1 MVRSEK
7 EAVVGAL
14 ADVFSSANGIYL
26 TDFTG
31 MDVTSLTELRRQL
44 KASSASYRIVKNT
57 LARLALDRSGKETLK
72 EFFQGP
78 TGVAVTFEDEVVPA
92 KVLVD
97 FAKET
102 ERPKLK
108 GAFIEGRLFTPE
120 EVTALAALPSKNE
133 LLVGV
138 VRGIQTPL
146 SGLVGCLS
154 GMFRNLAGV
163 LRAVAECK
171 GREAG

>member
-1 MVRSEK
+1 MLRSDK
-7 EAVVGAL
+7 EAVVESL
-14 ADVFSSANGIYL
+14 ADVFSKANGIYL

-31 MDVTSLTELRRQL
+31 MDVASVTELRRQL
-44 KASSASYRIVKNT
+44 RAASVSYRVVKNT
-57 LARLALDRSGKETLK
+57 LARLSLDRSGKEMLK

-78 TGVAVTFEDEVVPA
+78 TGVAVTVEDEFVPA

-97 FAKET
+97 FAREA

-120 EVTALAALPSKNE
+120 EVTVLAALPAKSE
-133 LLVGV
+133 LLTGV
-138 VRGIQTPL
+138 VRGVQAPI

-163 LRAVAECK
+163 LQAVAER
-171 GREAG
+171 REE

>member
-7 EAVVGAL
+7 EAVVEAL

-57 LARLALDRSGKETLK
+57 LARLAIDRSGKETLK

-78 TGVAVTFEDEVVPA
+78 TGIVVTFAEDTAPA
-92 KVLVD
+92 KLLVD

-108 GAFIEGRLFTPE
+108 GAFIEGRLFTPD
-120 EVTALAALPSKNE
+120 EVTALAALPSRNE
-133 LLVGV
+133 LLARVVSGV
-138 VRGIQTPL
+138 QTPL
-146 SGLVGCLS
+146 SGLVSCLS

-163 LRAVAECK
+163 LRAVAE
-171 GREAG
+171 RTA

>member
-7 EAVVGAL
+7 EAVVGSL
-14 ADVFSSANGIYL
+14 ADMFSGASGIYL

-31 MDVTSLTELRRQL
+31 MDVASVTELRRQL
-44 KASSASYRIVKNT
+44 RAASVSYRVVKNT
-57 LARLALDRSGKETLK
+57 LARLALDRSGKEMLK

-78 TGVAVTFEDEVVPA
+78 TGVAVTVEDEFVPA

-97 FAKET
+97 FAKEG

-120 EVTALAALPSKNE
+120 EVTALAALPAKSE
-133 LLVGV
+133 LLAGV
-138 VRGIQTPL
+138 VRGIQTPI

-163 LRAVAECK
+163 LRAVAER
-171 GREAG
+171 REE